1 MTLILKQL
9 FSLIKLLNSD
19 KGTNQI
25 ATGVVAG
32 MILGFSPALS
42 LQSALV
48 FICLF
53 FFRIQIGAA
62 FTTAFFFAIPAFL
75 LDPVFHY
82 IGSAILETE
91 SLRPTFTTLYHLPI
105 VPLTR
110 FNNSVVMGAG
120 VVAIALAPVVFY
132 GAKYLIAAYRDK
144 VVVRFEQTKV
154 WKAVKATAF
163 YQWYVKYEE
172 MSGE

>member
-1 MTLILKQL
+1 MTLLLKQL
-9 FSLIKLLNSD
+9 FGLIKLLNSD

-32 MILGFSPALS
+32 MILGFSPVLS
-42 LQSALV
+42 LQSVLV
-48 FICLF
+48 FVCLF

-75 LDPVFHY
+75 LDPVFHL
-82 IGSAILETE
+82 IGSAILEME
-91 SLRPTFTTLYHLPI
+91 ALKPTFTTLYNMPI

-120 VVAIALAPVVFY
+120 VLAIVLAPVTYYV
-132 GAKYLIAAYRDK
+132 AKLLIISYRDK
-144 VVVRFEQTKV
+144 VVARFEKTKF
-154 WKAVKATAF
+154 WKAVKATSF

-172 MSGE
+172 YSGE

>member
-1 MTLILKQL
+1 MTLLLKQL

-19 KGTNQI
+19 KGTHQI

-32 MILGFSPALS
+32 MILGFSPMLS
-42 LQSALV
+42 LQSLLV
-48 FICLF
+48 FVCLF

-75 LDPVFHY
+75 LDPVFHV
-82 IGSAILETE
+82 IGSAILEIE
-91 SLRPTFTTLYHLPI
+91 SLKEPFTTLYNMPI

-120 VVAIALAPVVFY
+120 VTAIVLAPVTFV
-132 GAKYLIAAYRDK
+132 ASKKLIAAYRDK
-144 VVVRFEQTKV
+144 VVARFEKTKF

-172 MSGE
+172 LSGE